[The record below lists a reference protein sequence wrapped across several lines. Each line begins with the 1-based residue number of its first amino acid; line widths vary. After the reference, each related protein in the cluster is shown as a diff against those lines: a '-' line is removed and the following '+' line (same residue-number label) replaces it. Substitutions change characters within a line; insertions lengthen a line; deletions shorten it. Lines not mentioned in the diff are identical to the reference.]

1 MIHLRVK
8 EIASNSG
15 LSLKEVCEKAGYKS
29 LPSFYRQINNP
40 ETINMKTLIRIS
52 ETLGVPIY
60 ELFVDG
66 EDLVMSVNYDPHSL
80 ICPKCGTRFRLVE
93 ESNNK
98 NNNVKKDEHDSI

>member
-8 EIASNSG
+8 EIASRSG

-40 ETINMKTLIRIS
+40 DTINMKTLIHIA

-60 ELFVDG
+60 ELFVDV
-66 EDLVMSVNYDPHSL
+66 ESLPVSDSRPEPHTFT
-80 ICPKCGTRFRLVE
+80 CPKCGARLRLVE
-93 ESNNK
+93 ESEP
-98 NNNVKKDEHDSI
+98 KD